1 MAARVHEAEVQANL
15 ARELSRIPGAEFSE
29 EAKYAQTRVLK
40 DIRSLKV
47 NGEDVEAAGGPSDR
61 VACHLMV
68 ESEEPEAG
76 LVIAVDA
83 LKRIHRQLGIKNQAA
98 KITGEK
104 LNKRGVLALA
114 DKLVGKDLIVEYAGD
129 MTDDVLEELKNID
142 VGNLTP
148 IDALNTIYRLQN
160 KLKNRW

>member
-1 MAARVHEAEVQANL
+1 MR
-15 ARELSRIPGAEFSE
+15 
-29 EAKYAQTRVLK
+29 
-40 DIRSLKV
+40 
-47 NGEDVEAAGGPSDR
+47 
-61 VACHLMV
+61 V

-129 MTDDVLEELKNID
+129 MTDDVLEELDQLMDRDETGMNVILID
-142 VGNLTP
+142 NKEQLDASKEEYPGLAKRFQC
-148 IDALNTIYRLQN
+148 IDENTREIIPDVYE
-160 KLKNRW
+160 